1 MLLINKRQSRKS
13 FTLIEIMVIVAVI
26 GILAAVF
33 ISRMPAASDRV
44 NIAKG
49 QAWSNSISNSLTGG
63 RVFEWKFDEGAGT
76 TTADR
81 TGANAGILINGPVW
95 KSGSNCVS
103 GACLEFDGSN
113 DYVSV
118 QDVPSLEIAGNLT
131 LSFWVKPDVLS
142 NNFMPVVT
150 KNYSKEWLV
159 AVDARGTARAIAW
172 RHGDGTVE
180 YGTFDNVFTDGEI
193 WYHIAC
199 SRTFSPKTL
208 TCYKNGTKLGTVPYM
223 KEITSGTTPLTIG
236 SGYSYYYKGLID
248 EVRIYD
254 SALSL
259 SAIRGDYIAGLKQL
273 LAKRQITEEEYQKRL
288 TSLDPTY
295 SVNE

>member
-1 MLLINKRQSRKS
+1 MLSIDKRQSQKS
-13 FTLIEIMVIVAVI
+13 FTLMEIMVIIAVI

-33 ISRMPAASDRV
+33 ISRMPGASDRV

-49 QAWSNSISNSLTGG
+49 QAWSNSIRNSLTGG
-63 RVFEWKFDEGAGT
+63 RVFEWNFDEGEGT
-76 TTADR
+76 TTADK
-81 TGANAGILINGPVW
+81 TGTNTGTLINGPIW

-103 GACLEFDGSN
+103 GSCLEFDGSN

-118 QDVPSLEIAGNLT
+118 PDVPSLEIAGNLT

-142 NNFMPVVT
+142 NNFMPVAT
-150 KNYSKEWLV
+150 KNYSKEWLI
-159 AVDARGTARAIAW
+159 AVDVRGTARAIAW

-199 SRTFSPKTL
+199 SRTFSPKKL
-208 TCYKNGTKLGTVPYM
+208 TCYKNGVKLGTVPYV
-223 KEITSGTTPLTIG
+223 KDITNGKTPLTIG

-254 SALSL
+254 SALPL
-259 SAIRGDYIAGLKQL
+259 SAIRKDYIAGLDQL
-273 LAKRQITEEEYQKRL
+273 LAEGQITKEDYRQRL
-288 TSLDPTY
+288 TGLDPTY

>member
-1 MLLINKRQSRKS
+1 M
-13 FTLIEIMVIVAVI
+13 EIMVIIAVI

-33 ISRMPAASDRV
+33 ISRMSGASDRV
-44 NIAKG
+44 NISKG
-49 QAWSNSISNSLTGG
+49 QAWSNSIRSSLTGG
-63 RVFEWKFDEGAGT
+63 RVFEWNFDEGAGT
-76 TTADR
+76 TTVDK
-81 TGANAGILINGPVW
+81 TGTNTGTLINGPAW

-103 GACLEFDGSN
+103 GSCLEFDGSN

-118 QDVPSLEIAGNLT
+118 PDVPSLEIAGNLT

-142 NNFMPVVT
+142 NNFMPIVT
-150 KNYSKEWLV
+150 KEYAKEWLV
-159 AVDARGTARAIAW
+159 AVDVRSGIKTLAW

-180 YGTFDNVFTDGEI
+180 SISFDNVFTDGEI

-208 TCYKNGTKLGTVPYM
+208 TCYKNGVKLGTVPYV
-223 KEITSGTTPLTIG
+223 KDITSGKKPLTIG

-259 SAIRGDYIAGLKQL
+259 SAIRKDYIAGLGQL
-273 LAKRQITEEEYQKRL
+273 LAKGQITEEDYQKRL
-288 TSLDPTY
+288 TGLDPTY